1 MRKLLVLM
9 MYSCICSVLL
19 MAGVSFAE
27 GTTAGGEQETE
38 GVFRFREIV
47 IKDKKDQPG
56 TVSVLGEKEVKQSTK
71 TDLIGVI
78 SENVPS
84 FHTGSNRVMGYGIAN
99 SNPAKMSI
107 RGMGVSS
114 WGPTTGFPIFV
125 DGFDTEAHIF
135 SHPMPDV
142 LGMKNIERIE
152 VYHGPQPVLFGSG
165 AMAGAVNVIT
175 KRQEVEGYNTV
186 LSGSFG
192 SYNSTDDYV
201 HHRGKMGIMDYAVSY
216 NFKRT
221 DGHREE
227 EINGTEYTSE
237 FVSHNG
243 TARFGV
249 QMGKHFYANVN
260 SYLVNFEM
268 HDPGPTNRKV
278 NASALEVFDVT
289 RGGASLSLHNT
300 FDKFEGFMQVSY
312 NQGNHDITN
321 PVTDEITFQSV
332 DKTYAAKLQET
343 LKLIDGNRLTVGAE
357 YKKYGGDITDDAND
371 SKMEDDYFT
380 DRSLYGMV
388 SQQITRFFALSAG
401 ARYTDNNEY
410 GGFSAYQGGV
420 IVTPVKT
427 TKIFANAAKG
437 FNIPGIRYRFNLV
450 GMPGLVSDVNNDL
463 EPETMITYEAGVEQT
478 LFEYLTLGATGY
490 KIYSQN
496 RILLDKAQKK
506 WVNADYDINYKG
518 VELFARFSYKDI
530 AGARIAYS
538 FIDNRYSVGGVENML
553 AFVPRHK
560 TVFGI
565 FGTFYNVYVGL
576 NGEYVRTVY
585 QDYPTLEL
593 DNYFLLNAK
602 IAYTFLGRYQVFAN
616 FNNITDENYTTF
628 LRQNSDYSG
637 YGEYDVPGFNMLAG
651 ITVEF

>member
-1 MRKLLVLM
+1 M
-9 MYSCICSVLL
+9 CSVILIS
-19 MAGVSFAE
+19 GISFAE
-27 GTTAGGEQETE
+27 DTAADSDQGAQ

-47 IKDKKDQPG
+47 VKDKKDQPG

-78 SENVPS
+78 SENVSS
-84 FHTGSNRVMGYGIAN
+84 FHTGQNRMMGYGIAN
-99 SNPAKMSI
+99 SNSAKMSI

-114 WGPTTGFPIFV
+114 WGPTTGFPIYV
-125 DGFDTEAHIF
+125 DGFSTEAHIF

-175 KRQEVEGYNTV
+175 KRQEVDGYKTIV
-186 LSGSFG
+186 SGSYG
-192 SYNSTDDYV
+192 TDNTTDDYIQ
-201 HHRGKMGIMDYAVSY
+201 HRGKMGIMDYAASY
-216 NFKRT
+216 NFRHT

-227 EINGTEYTSE
+227 EINGTECTSE
-237 FVSHNG
+237 FTSHNG

-249 QMGKHFYANVN
+249 QMGDHFYVNVN
-260 SYLVNFEM
+260 SYIAHFKM
-268 HDPGPTNRKV
+268 HDPGPTNRV
-278 NASALEVFDVT
+278 FSTTELEVFDVT
-289 RGGASLSLHNT
+289 RGGGSLSVHNT
-300 FDKFEGFMQVSY
+300 FEKAEGFVQVAY
-312 NQGNHDITN
+312 NQGNHTITEPAN
-321 PVTDEITFQSV
+321 DTVTFQSV
-332 DKTYAAKLQET
+332 DKTYTAKLQET
-343 LKLIDGNRLTVGAE
+343 LKVIDGNRVTVGAE
-357 YKKYGGDITDDAND
+357 YKKYGGDITDDANTG
-371 SKMEDDYFT
+371 KLEDEYLT
-380 DRSLYGMV
+380 DLSAYGLV
-388 SQQITRFFALSAG
+388 SQQITRYLLLSAG
-401 ARYTDNNEY
+401 GRYTDNNKY
-410 GGFSAYQGGV
+410 GGYSAYQGGI

-450 GMPGLVSDVNNDL
+450 GMPGLVNDINNDL
-463 EPETMITYEAGVEQT
+463 EPETMTTYEAGVEQT

-538 FIDNRYSVGGVENML
+538 FIDNRYSIGGEQDML

-565 FGTFYNVYVGL
+565 FGTLYNVYVGL
-576 NGEYVRTVY
+576 NGEYVRTIY
-585 QDYPTLEL
+585 QDYPTFKL
-593 DNYFLLNAK
+593 DNYFVLNAK
-602 IAYTFLGRYQVFAN
+602 VAYTFLQQYQVFVN
-616 FNNITDENYTTF
+616 LNNITDQQYTTF
-628 LRQNSDYSG
+628 IRSNSMG
-637 YGEYDVPGFNMLAG
+637 TVYGDYDVPGFNMLAG
-651 ITVEF
+651 LTVEF